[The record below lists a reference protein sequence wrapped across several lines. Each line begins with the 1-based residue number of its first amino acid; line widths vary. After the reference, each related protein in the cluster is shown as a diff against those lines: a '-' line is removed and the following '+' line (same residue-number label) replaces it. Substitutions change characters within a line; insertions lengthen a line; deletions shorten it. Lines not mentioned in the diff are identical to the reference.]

1 MKKNK
6 LKMYEKL
13 ISNKTITELEKEKKK
28 LLIKKEYNDIR
39 RYKLPTIIFGAG
51 SLITISELYNFFEAD
66 EVNVFRLIA
75 GALFLGTSFLG
86 FYYTC
91 NEIELTE
98 NKLSM
103 INDKINYYDEDL
115 KKDKCNIKK
124 Y

>member
-13 ISNKTITELEKEKKK
+13 ISNKTITELENEKKK
-28 LLIKKEYNDIR
+28 LLIKNEYNDIR

-51 SLITISELYNFFEAD
+51 SLITITELYNFFEAD

-98 NKLSM
+98 NKLLM
-103 INDKINYYDEDL
+103 IDDKINYYDEDL